1 MCTDPTQRPDSEMS
15 GQLRVSRS
23 EDRTSPWSF
32 DDTTITNATTSKSQ
46 EGPGASG
53 LGLGGCCV
61 FMLVP

>member
-15 GQLRVSRS
+15 
-23 EDRTSPWSF
+23 EERTSPWSF

>member
-1 MCTDPTQRPDSEMS
+1 MS

-23 EDRTSPWSF
+23 EERTSPWSF